1 MKTYKN
7 LIPKGWRRLNGTL
20 TEPNGCI
27 WIYNGKSLF
36 SEKDENGKTL
46 RKSKVLIVDRELFE
60 ENLEKAGSYTQR
72 FIAHHGKSIFYNL

>member
-1 MKTYKN
+1 MKTYEN
-7 LIPKGWRRLNGTL
+7 LIPKGWEKLNGTL

-27 WIYNGKSLF
+27 WIYNGKRLLDKG
-36 SEKDENGKTL
+36 KDGKTL

-60 ENLEKAGSYTQR
+60 KSKKAGSYTQS

>member
-1 MKTYKN
+1 MKTYEN

-27 WIYNGKSLF
+27 WIHNGKSLF
-36 SEKDENGKTL
+36 EKGENGKTL

-60 ENLEKAGSYTQR
+60 ENLKKQEVIRKVYCSPRQKY
-72 FIAHHGKSIFYNL
+72 FL

>member
-1 MKTYKN
+1 MKKAEN
-7 LIPKGWRRLNGTL
+7 LIPKGWYKLNGTL

-27 WIYNGKSLF
+27 WIYNGKSF
-36 SEKDENGKTL
+36 FEKGENGEML

-60 ENLEKAGSYTQR
+60 KNSKKIGSYTQG

>member
-1 MKTYKN
+1 MKTYQN
-7 LIPKGWRRLNGTL
+7 LIPKGWRKLNGAQ

-36 SEKDENGKTL
+36 EKGENGKTL

-60 ENLEKAGSYTQR
+60 KSKKDGSYTQR